1 MADETLAKPVIGS
14 NLDNLIKFEPKSK
27 LLSSDENVRRA
38 EFLKLAT
45 GIDTSAREQMRAR
58 DLLGVVLAISARTRR
73 VVKPKATISVS
84 VFSPNGKRAVTLL
97 QG

>member
-84 VFSPNGKRAVTLL
+84 VFGPDGKRAVTLL